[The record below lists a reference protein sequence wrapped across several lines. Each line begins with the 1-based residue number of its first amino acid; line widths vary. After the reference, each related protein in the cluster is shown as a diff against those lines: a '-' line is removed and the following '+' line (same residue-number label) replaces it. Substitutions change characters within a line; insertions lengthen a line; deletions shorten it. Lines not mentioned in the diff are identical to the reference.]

1 MEELKLE
8 IISPNEGQFL
18 KKIGWNKDEI
28 KKAVI
33 SITEQY
39 KGLAYTEEQLQEAKK
54 DRAMLNAMKKDI
66 SDRRIQVKK
75 ALLEPYDVFESEV
88 KEVVALIDEPI
99 EMIGK
104 QIEAYE
110 DKVREEKNTALAQFF
125 SENIGEL
132 SEVVS
137 YDRIF
142 NPKWLNKT
150 ASLSSCKAEI
160 QKIIDDI
167 NTDLAAISSS
177 VDEKYQVFA
186 KDYYLQHG
194 FNLSKALGEANRIQ
208 EMDKKAEA
216 DRKAREEA
224 ERQREEARKEAER
237 AKEEARKAQEE
248 AELARKELER
258 EKALAEKA
266 QAEKQVVYE
275 ENKATDVPVQENN
288 VPAQEDV
295 APASKGVAE
304 EDTKIYKSSFVV
316 RGTKAQLLMLKQY
329 MIDNGIEFGKVE
341 N

>member
-110 DKVREEKNTALAQFF
+110 DKVRDEKNTALAQFF

-167 NTDLAAISSS
+167 NTDLAAIISS

-224 ERQREEARKEAER
+224 EREREEARKEAER

-258 EKALAEKA
+258 EKALAEKE
-266 QAEKQVVYE
+266 QAEKQAVFE
-275 ENKATDVPVQENN
+275 EAKVTDVPVQENN
-288 VPAQEDV
+288 VPVKENV
-295 APASKGVAE
+295 APASKGVDE

>member
-88 KEVVALIDEPI
+88 KEVVALIDEHI

-167 NTDLAAISSS
+167 NTDLAAIISS

-224 ERQREEARKEAER
+224 EREREEARKEAER

-266 QAEKQVVYE
+266 QAEKQVAFE
-275 ENKATDVPVQENN
+275 ETKAIDVPVHENN
-288 VPAQEDV
+288 VPVNENV

>member
-110 DKVREEKNTALAQFF
+110 DKVRDEKNTALAQFF

-132 SEVVS
+132 SDVVS

-167 NTDLAAISSS
+167 NTDLAAIISS

-266 QAEKQVVYE
+266 QAEKQVVSE
-275 ENKATDVPVQENN
+275 DTKATDVPVQENN

>member
-167 NTDLAAISSS
+167 NTDLAAIISS

-266 QAEKQVVYE
+266 QAEKQAVFE
-275 ENKATDVPVQENN
+275 EAKVTDVPVHENN
-288 VPAQEDV
+288 VPVKENV

>member
-167 NTDLAAISSS
+167 NTDLAAIISS

-258 EKALAEKA
+258 EKALAEKE
-266 QAEKQVVYE
+266 QAEKQAVFE
-275 ENKATDVPVQENN
+275 EANVTDVPVQENN
-288 VPAQEDV
+288 VPVNENV
-295 APASKGVAE
+295 APASKGVDE

>member
-167 NTDLAAISSS
+167 NTDLAAIISS

-224 ERQREEARKEAER
+224 EREKEEARKEAER

-258 EKALAEKA
+258 EKALAEKE
-266 QAEKQVVYE
+266 QAEKQAVFE
-275 ENKATDVPVQENN
+275 EAKVTDVPVHENN
-288 VPAQEDV
+288 VPVKENV
-295 APASKGVAE
+295 APASKGLAE

>member
-110 DKVREEKNTALAQFF
+110 DKVMEEKNTALAQFF

-177 VDEKYQVFA
+177 VDEKYQVVA

-224 ERQREEARKEAER
+224 EREREEARKEAER

-258 EKALAEKA
+258 EKALAEKE
-266 QAEKQVVYE
+266 QAEKQAVFE
-275 ENKATDVPVQENN
+275 EAKVTDVPVQENN
-288 VPAQEDV
+288 VPVKENV
-295 APASKGVAE
+295 APASKGVNE

>member
-160 QKIIDDI
+160 QKIIDEI
-167 NTDLAAISSS
+167 NTDLAAIISS

-224 ERQREEARKEAER
+224 EREREEARKEAER

-266 QAEKQVVYE
+266 QAEKQAVFEDAKV
-275 ENKATDVPVQENN
+275 TDVPVQENN
-288 VPAQEDV
+288 VPVKENV

-316 RGTKAQLLMLKQY
+316 RGTKTQLLMLKQY
-329 MIDNGIEFGKVE
+329 MIYNRIEFGKVE

>member
-66 SDRRIQVKK
+66 SDRRIQVKN
-75 ALLEPYDVFESEV
+75 ALLEPYNVFESEV

-132 SEVVS
+132 SDVVL
-137 YDRIF
+137 YERIF

-167 NTDLAAISSS
+167 NTDLAAIISS

-208 EMDKKAEA
+208 EMDKNAEA

-224 ERQREEARKEAER
+224 EREREEARKEAEK

-258 EKALAEKA
+258 EKALAEKE
-266 QAEKQVVYE
+266 QAEKQAVFE
-275 ENKATDVPVQENN
+275 EAKVTDVPVQENN
-288 VPAQEDV
+288 VPVKENV

>member
-18 KKIGWNKDEI
+18 KTIGWNKEQI
-28 KKAVI
+28 KTAVQ

-39 KGLAYTEEQLQEAKK
+39 RGLAYTEEQLQEAKK

-266 QAEKQVVYE
+266 QAEKQVVSE
-275 ENKATDVPVQENN
+275 DAKATDVPVQENN

-295 APASKGVAE
+295 VPASKGVAE

-329 MIDNGIEFGKVE
+329 MIDNRIEFGKVE

>member
-137 YDRIF
+137 YDRIY

-150 ASLSSCKAEI
+150 ASLISCISEI

-167 NTDLAAISSS
+167 NTDLAAIISS

-224 ERQREEARKEAER
+224 EREREEARKEAER

-266 QAEKQVVYE
+266 QAEKQVAFE
-275 ENKATDVPVQENN
+275 ETKAIDVPVQENN
-288 VPAQEDV
+288 VPVNENI
-295 APASKGVAE
+295 APASKEVAE

>member
-75 ALLEPYDVFESEV
+75 ALLEPYNVFESEV

-110 DKVREEKNTALAQFF
+110 DKVRDEKNTALAQFF

-167 NTDLAAISSS
+167 NTDLAAIISS

-208 EMDKKAEA
+208 EIDKKAEA

-224 ERQREEARKEAER
+224 EREREEARKEAER

-258 EKALAEKA
+258 EKALAEKE
-266 QAEKQVVYE
+266 QAEKQAVFE
-275 ENKATDVPVQENN
+275 KANVTDVPVHENN
-288 VPAQEDV
+288 VPVKENV
-295 APASKGVAE
+295 APASKEVAE

>member
-137 YDRIF
+137 YERIF

-167 NTDLAAISSS
+167 NTDLAAIISS

-224 ERQREEARKEAER
+224 EREREEARKEAER

-258 EKALAEKA
+258 EKALAEKE
-266 QAEKQVVYE
+266 QAEKQAVFE
-275 ENKATDVPVQENN
+275 EAKVTDVPVHENN
-288 VPAQEDV
+288 VPVKENV

>member
-66 SDRRIQVKK
+66 SDRRIQVKN
-75 ALLEPYDVFESEV
+75 ALLEPYNVFESEV

-160 QKIIDDI
+160 QKIIDEI
-167 NTDLAAISSS
+167 NTDLAAIISS

-224 ERQREEARKEAER
+224 EREREEARKEAER

-258 EKALAEKA
+258 EKALAEKE
-266 QAEKQVVYE
+266 QAEKQAVFE
-275 ENKATDVPVQENN
+275 EAKVTDVPVHENN
-288 VPAQEDV
+288 VPVKENV
-295 APASKGVAE
+295 APASKGVDE

>member
-137 YDRIF
+137 YERIF

-167 NTDLAAISSS
+167 NTDLAAIISS

-258 EKALAEKA
+258 EKALAEKE
-266 QAEKQVVYE
+266 QAEKQAVFE
-275 ENKATDVPVQENN
+275 EAKATDIPVHENN
-288 VPAQEDV
+288 VPVKENV

-316 RGTKAQLLMLKQY
+316 RGTKTQLLMLKQY

>member
-110 DKVREEKNTALAQFF
+110 DKVRDEKNTALAQFF

-137 YDRIF
+137 YERIF

-167 NTDLAAISSS
+167 NTDLAAIISS

-224 ERQREEARKEAER
+224 EREREEARKEAEK

-258 EKALAEKA
+258 EKALAEKE
-266 QAEKQVVYE
+266 QAEKQAVFE
-275 ENKATDVPVQENN
+275 EAKVTDVPVQENN
-288 VPAQEDV
+288 VPVKENV
-295 APASKGVAE
+295 APASKGVNE

>member
-224 ERQREEARKEAER
+224 EREREEARKEAER

-258 EKALAEKA
+258 EKALAEKE
-266 QAEKQVVYE
+266 QAEKQVVSE
-275 ENKATDVPVQENN
+275 ETKATDVPVQENN
-288 VPAQEDV
+288 VPTQENV

>member
-110 DKVREEKNTALAQFF
+110 DKVREEKNTALAKFF

-224 ERQREEARKEAER
+224 EREREEARKEAER

-258 EKALAEKA
+258 EKALAEKE
-266 QAEKQVVYE
+266 QAEKQAVFE
-275 ENKATDVPVQENN
+275 EAKVTDVPVHENDVPVKEN
-288 VPAQEDV
+288 VS
-295 APASKGVAE
+295 PASKEVAE

>member
-137 YDRIF
+137 YERIF

-167 NTDLAAISSS
+167 NTDLAAIISS

-224 ERQREEARKEAER
+224 EREREEARKEAER

-266 QAEKQVVYE
+266 QAEKQVAFE
-275 ENKATDVPVQENN
+275 ETKAIDVPVQENN
-288 VPAQEDV
+288 VPVNENI
-295 APASKGVAE
+295 APASKEVAE

>member
-137 YDRIF
+137 YERIF

-167 NTDLAAISSS
+167 NTDLAAIISS

-224 ERQREEARKEAER
+224 EREREEARKEAER

-258 EKALAEKA
+258 EKALAEKE
-266 QAEKQVVYE
+266 QAEKQAVFE
-275 ENKATDVPVQENN
+275 EAKVTDVPLHENN
-288 VPAQEDV
+288 VPVKENV

>member
-224 ERQREEARKEAER
+224 EREREEARKEAER

-258 EKALAEKA
+258 EKALAEKE
-266 QAEKQVVYE
+266 QAEKQAVFE
-275 ENKATDVPVQENN
+275 EAKVTDVPVHENN
-288 VPAQEDV
+288 VPVKENV
-295 APASKGVAE
+295 APASKGLAE

-329 MIDNGIEFGKVE
+329 MIDNGIEFGKV
-341 N
+341 

>member
-66 SDRRIQVKK
+66 SDRRIQVKN
-75 ALLEPYDVFESEV
+75 ALLEPYNVFESEV

-132 SEVVS
+132 SDVVS

-167 NTDLAAISSS
+167 NTDLAAIISS
-177 VDEKYQVFA
+177 VEEKYQVFA

-194 FNLSKALGEANRIQ
+194 FNLSKALGEANRIH

-248 AELARKELER
+248 AEFARKELER
-258 EKALAEKA
+258 EKALAEKE
-266 QAEKQVVYE
+266 QAEKQAVFE
-275 ENKATDVPVQENN
+275 EAKVTDVPVQENN
-288 VPAQEDV
+288 VPVKENV
-295 APASKGVAE
+295 APASKGVDE

>member
-88 KEVVALIDEPI
+88 KEVIALIDEPI

-167 NTDLAAISSS
+167 NTDLAAIISS

-224 ERQREEARKEAER
+224 EREKEEARKEAER
-237 AKEEARKAQEE
+237 AKEESRKAQEE

-258 EKALAEKA
+258 EKALAEKE
-266 QAEKQVVYE
+266 QAEKQAVFE
-275 ENKATDVPVQENN
+275 EAKVTDVPVHENN
-288 VPAQEDV
+288 VPVKENV
-295 APASKGVAE
+295 APASKGLAE

>member
-66 SDRRIQVKK
+66 SDRRIQVKN
-75 ALLEPYDVFESEV
+75 ALLEPYNVFESEV

-167 NTDLAAISSS
+167 NTDLAAIISS
-177 VDEKYQVFA
+177 VDEKYEVFA

-224 ERQREEARKEAER
+224 EREREEARKEAER

-248 AELARKELER
+248 AEFARKELER
-258 EKALAEKA
+258 EKALAEKE
-266 QAEKQVVYE
+266 QAEKQAVFE
-275 ENKATDVPVQENN
+275 EAKVTDVPVHENN
-288 VPAQEDV
+288 VPVKENV

>member
-39 KGLAYTEEQLQEAKK
+39 KGIAYTEEQLQEAKK

-167 NTDLAAISSS
+167 NTDLAAIISS

-224 ERQREEARKEAER
+224 EREREEARKEAER

-258 EKALAEKA
+258 EKALAEKE
-266 QAEKQVVYE
+266 QAEKQAVFE
-275 ENKATDVPVQENN
+275 EAKITDVPVQENN
-288 VPAQEDV
+288 VPVKENV
-295 APASKGVAE
+295 APASKGVDE

>member
-137 YDRIF
+137 YDQIF

-167 NTDLAAISSS
+167 NTDLAAIISS

-224 ERQREEARKEAER
+224 EREREEARKEAER

-266 QAEKQVVYE
+266 QAEKQAVFE
-275 ENKATDVPVQENN
+275 EAKVTDVPVQENN
-288 VPAQEDV
+288 APVKENV

-316 RGTKAQLLMLKQY
+316 RGTKTQLLMLKQY

>member
-167 NTDLAAISSS
+167 NTDLAAIISS

-258 EKALAEKA
+258 EKALAEKE
-266 QAEKQVVYE
+266 QAEKQVVSE
-275 ENKATDVPVQENN
+275 ETKATDVPVQENN
-288 VPAQEDV
+288 VPTQEDV

-316 RGTKAQLLMLKQY
+316 RGTKTQLLMLKQY

>member
-8 IISPNEGQFL
+8 IISPNEGKFL

-110 DKVREEKNTALAQFF
+110 DKVREEKNNALAQFF

-167 NTDLAAISSS
+167 NTDLAAIISS

-224 ERQREEARKEAER
+224 EREREEARKEAER

-258 EKALAEKA
+258 EKALAENE
-266 QAEKQVVYE
+266 QAEKQAVFE
-275 ENKATDVPVQENN
+275 EAKVTDVPVHENN
-288 VPAQEDV
+288 VPVKENV
-295 APASKGVAE
+295 APASKGVDE

>member
-75 ALLEPYDVFESEV
+75 ALLEPYDVFEYEV

-167 NTDLAAISSS
+167 NTDLAAIISS

-224 ERQREEARKEAER
+224 EREREEARKEAER

-266 QAEKQVVYE
+266 QAEKQVAFE
-275 ENKATDVPVQENN
+275 ETKAIDVPVQENN
-288 VPAQEDV
+288 VPVNENI
-295 APASKGVAE
+295 APASKEVAE

>member
-39 KGLAYTEEQLQEAKK
+39 KGLSYTEEQLQEAKK

-167 NTDLAAISSS
+167 NTDLAAIISS

-266 QAEKQVVYE
+266 QAEKQAVFE
-275 ENKATDVPVQENN
+275 EAKVTDVPVHENN
-288 VPAQEDV
+288 VPVKENV

>member
-66 SDRRIQVKK
+66 SDRRIQVKN
-75 ALLEPYDVFESEV
+75 ALLEPYNVFESEV

-132 SEVVS
+132 SDVVL
-137 YDRIF
+137 YERIF

-167 NTDLAAISSS
+167 NTDLAAIIFS

-194 FNLSKALGEANRIQ
+194 FNLSNALGEANRIQ

-224 ERQREEARKEAER
+224 EREREEARKEAEK

-258 EKALAEKA
+258 EKALAEKE
-266 QAEKQVVYE
+266 QAEKQAVFE
-275 ENKATDVPVQENN
+275 EAKVTDVPVQENN
-288 VPAQEDV
+288 VPVKENV

>member
-33 SITEQY
+33 SITKQY

-110 DKVREEKNTALAQFF
+110 DKVRDEKNTALAQFF

-132 SEVVS
+132 SDVVS

-167 NTDLAAISSS
+167 NTDLAAIISS

-266 QAEKQVVYE
+266 QAEKQVVSE
-275 ENKATDVPVQENN
+275 DTKATDVPVQENN

>member
-18 KKIGWNKDEI
+18 KTIGWNKEQI
-28 KKAVI
+28 KTAVQ

-39 KGLAYTEEQLQEAKK
+39 RGLAYTEEQLQEAKK

-137 YDRIF
+137 YYRIF

-266 QAEKQVVYE
+266 QAEKQVVSE
-275 ENKATDVPVQENN
+275 DAKATDVPVQENN
-288 VPAQEDV
+288 VPVNENI
-295 APASKGVAE
+295 APASKEVAE

>member
-18 KKIGWNKDEI
+18 KTIGWNKEQI
-28 KKAVI
+28 KTAVQ

-39 KGLAYTEEQLQEAKK
+39 RGLAYTEEQLQEAKK

-125 SENIGEL
+125 SANIGEL